1 MINFNYL
8 IKGTQIFKFHRH
20 KIWNFTLY
28 LVCDAKETT
37 KWQTASGSKTMCTVT
52 NTNGKNYFCNFSVH
66 LSTVSQKCPY
76 TTEFNPKQAVPEY
89 ICKTPPLQQSI

>member
-1 MINFNYL
+1 
-8 IKGTQIFKFHRH
+8 
-20 KIWNFTLY
+20 
-28 LVCDAKETT
+28 
-37 KWQTASGSKTMCTVT
+37 MCTVT